1 MASDLLGIGSS
12 GVLAQQRLLQTTSNN
27 IVNVNSQGY
36 VRERTL
42 VFTNSIGL
50 GTGDIKTQR
59 VINDYMQGEVRRDT
73 SAYHASMT
81 HYEQLA
87 GVDSLLGDTSN
98 SVGAAITSYFKS
110 FHSAN
115 ESPAEIG
122 GRKVAM
128 TELSGMVNRFHTLSA
143 QLDKQSDT
151 LNTRIEDETKQVNSL
166 LTSINDLNQAI
177 IRTQGSPEENL
188 MLFDQRDE
196 AIRQLSEKMDI
207 RTVAQS
213 NGSMLVN
220 MSTGHSLILDG
231 GVAQFKLIAG
241 DPDSRD
247 QELQLTLGDNQ
258 ATIDHDT
265 FGGAMGGLFKARTD
279 LEPTKRELGQL
290 AVAMAD
296 ALNQQNRLG
305 MDLDNEIGGDI
316 FTLPTSKGLPY
327 GSNTGTVGANVSFV
341 PGKGTSVTPFDYE
354 VRFSSATAYEVFS
367 LDKSGNRT
375 SVSTG
380 ITPPPPATFELTG
393 HGISIELTGT
403 PAAGDKLLLQPTKSA
418 AAGLGQL
425 ITRPED
431 LALASPLKAE
441 KTTNNIG
448 SADIKLGGVFNTGA
462 GSGFGTNTL
471 DPAAPQVVKINNS
484 GDYEVYDQVGTLM
497 GVAPAAS
504 KGQNLMAALQ
514 LPPPAIGS
522 VYSNPQKIPG
532 YEFSITGTVQA
543 KDSFKLSYNSNGFAD
558 NSNGLALAEL
568 QNKDLVRKSTNGGTT
583 NDKMTFNQAY
593 SGLVMEVG
601 NNTSQAKT
609 LLKANE
615 SKLIQSTGIFESVS
629 GVNLEEEAANLIR
642 FQQSYAASA
651 QIVSTAKTIF
661 DTLLSSVR

>member
-42 VFTNSIGL
+42 VYTNTIGL

-73 SAYHASMT
+73 SAYHASLT

-122 GRKVAM
+122 GRKVVM

-207 RTVAQS
+207 RTVAQP

-220 MSTGHSLILDG
+220 MSTGHSLVLNG
-231 GVAQFKLIAG
+231 GVAQFKVMPS

-247 QELQLTLGDNQ
+247 LELQLTLGDNE
-258 ATIDHDT
+258 ALIDNET
-265 FGGAMGGLFKARTD
+265 FGGAVGGLFKARND

-296 ALNQQNRLG
+296 AMNQQNRLG

-327 GSNTGTVGANVSFV
+327 DDNTGTVGANVSFV

-354 VRFSSATAYEVFS
+354 VRFSSAAGYEVFS

-375 SVSTG
+375 SVATGST
-380 ITPPPPATFELTG
+380 PPATFELTG
-393 HGISIELTGT
+393 HGISIDLTGA
-403 PAAGDKLLLQPTKSA
+403 PAAGDRLLLQPTKSA

-441 KTTNNIG
+441 KTTNNG
-448 SADIKLGGVFNTGA
+448 GGADIKLGGVFNTGA
-462 GSGFGTNTL
+462 GSGFGTNSLSPT
-471 DPAAPQVVKINNS
+471 APQVVKIDANGN
-484 GDYEVYDQVGTLM
+484 YQVFQADGTTLI
-497 GVAPAAS
+497 GTAPASS
-504 KGQNLMAALQ
+504 KGQDLMSAMIN
-514 LPPPAIGS
+514 PFPIGTA
-522 VYSNPQKIPG
+522 VYANPKQAPG
-532 YEFSITGTVQA
+532 YEFSITGTVDA
-543 KDSFKLSYNSNGFAD
+543 ADSFKLSYNSNGFAD
-558 NSNGLALAEL
+558 NSNGLVLAEL

>member
-42 VFTNSIGL
+42 VYTNTIGL

-73 SAYHASMT
+73 SAYHASLT

-122 GRKVAM
+122 GRKVVM

-207 RTVAQS
+207 RTVAQP

-231 GVAQFKLIAG
+231 GVAQFKVIAG

-296 ALNQQNRLG
+296 AMNQQNRLG

-327 GSNTGTVGANVSFV
+327 GNNTGAVGANVSFV

-354 VRFSSATAYEVFS
+354 VRFSSATGYEVFS

-375 SVSTG
+375 SVATG
-380 ITPPPPATFELTG
+380 TTPPATFELTG
-393 HGISIELTGT
+393 HGISIDLTGA
-403 PAAGDKLLLQPTKSA
+403 PAAGDRLLLQPTKSA

-441 KTTNNIG
+441 KTTNNG
-448 SADIKLGGVFNTGA
+448 GGADIKLGGVFNTGA
-462 GSGFGTNTL
+462 GSGFGTNSLSPT
-471 DPAAPQVVKINNS
+471 APQVVKIDAS
-484 GDYEVYDQVGTLM
+484 GNYQVFQADGTTLI
-497 GVAPAAS
+497 GTAPASS

-514 LPPPAIGS
+514 LPPPTGGPA
-522 VYSNPQKIPG
+522 YPNPKQAPG
-532 YEFSITGTVQA
+532 YEFSITGTVNA
-543 KDSFKLSYNSNGFAD
+543 NDSFKLSYNSNGFAD
-558 NSNGLALAEL
+558 NSNGLVLAEL

>member
-12 GVLAQQRLLQTTSNN
+12 GVLAQQRLLQSTSNN

-42 VFTNSIGL
+42 VYTNSVGL
-50 GTGDIKTQR
+50 GTGDIKTER
-59 VINDYMQGEVRRDT
+59 ILNSYMQGEVRRDT
-73 SAYHASMT
+73 SAYHASLT
-81 HYEQLA
+81 HYDQLSS
-87 GVDSLLGDTSN
+87 VDRLLGDTSN
-98 SVGAAITSYFKS
+98 SVGAAMTSYFNA

-115 ESPAEIG
+115 ESPADIG
-122 GRKVAM
+122 GRKVVM

-151 LNTRIEDETKQVNSL
+151 ISTRIEDETKQVNSL
-166 LTSINDLNQAI
+166 LTSINDLNKAI

-207 RTVAQS
+207 RTIPQA

-231 GVAQFKLIAG
+231 GVAQFKVVAG
-241 DPDSRD
+241 DPDSRN

-258 ATIDHDT
+258 ALIDHDT
-265 FGGAMGGLFKARTD
+265 FGGTVGGLFKARTD

-290 AVAMAD
+290 SIAMAD
-296 ALNQQNRLG
+296 AMNQQNRLG
-305 MDLDNEIGGDI
+305 MDLDNELGSDI
-316 FTLPTSKGLPY
+316 FNLPTSKGLPY
-327 GSNTGTVGANVSFV
+327 NSNGGTAGATVSFV
-341 PGKGTSVTPFDYE
+341 PGKGTEVTPFDYE
-354 VRFSSATAYEVFS
+354 IRFSSATGYEVFS
-367 LDKSGNRT
+367 LDKDGNAT
-375 SVSTG
+375 SVATG
-380 ITPPPPATFELTG
+380 TTPPATFQIPG
-393 HGISIELTGT
+393 HGISVDLTGA
-403 PAAGDKLLLQPTKSA
+403 PVAGDKLLLQPAKSA
-418 AAGLGQL
+418 AAGITQN

-431 LALASPLKAE
+431 LALASPLKAQ
-441 KTTNNIG
+441 KTTNNGG

-471 DPAAPQVVKINNS
+471 NAAAPQVVKINGA
-484 GDYEVYDQVGTLM
+484 GDYEVYDKGGTLL

-514 LPPPAIGS
+514 LPPPAVGA
-522 VYSNPQKIPG
+522 VYANPKQTPG
-532 YEFSITGTVQA
+532 YEFSITGTVNA
-543 KDSFKLSYNSNGFAD
+543 GDSFTLSYNSNGFAD

-568 QNKDLVRKSTNGGTT
+568 QNKDLVRKGSSGGTA
-583 NDKMTFNQAY
+583 NDKMTFNEAY
-593 SGLVMEVG
+593 SGLVMSVG

-615 SKLIQSTGIFESVS
+615 SKLIQSTGIYESVS

>member
-42 VFTNSIGL
+42 VYTNTIGL

-73 SAYHASMT
+73 SAYHASLT

-122 GRKVAM
+122 GRKVVM

-207 RTVAQS
+207 RTVAQP

-220 MSTGHSLILDG
+220 MSTGHSLVLNG
-231 GVAQFKLIAG
+231 GVAQFKVMPS

-247 QELQLTLGDNQ
+247 LELQLTLGDNE
-258 ATIDHDT
+258 ALIDNET
-265 FGGAMGGLFKARTD
+265 FGGAVGGLFKARND

-296 ALNQQNRLG
+296 AMNQQNRLG

-316 FTLPTSKGLPY
+316 FTLPTSKGFPY
-327 GSNTGTVGANVSFV
+327 DDNTGTVEANVSFV

-354 VRFSSATAYEVFS
+354 VRFSSATGYEVFS

-375 SVSTG
+375 SLATG
-380 ITPPPPATFELTG
+380 TTPPATFELTG
-393 HGISIELTGT
+393 HGISIDLTGA
-403 PAAGDKLLLQPTKSA
+403 PAAGDRLLLQPTKSA

-441 KTTNNIG
+441 KTTNNG
-448 SADIKLGGVFNTGA
+448 GGADIKLGGVFNTGA
-462 GSGFGTNTL
+462 GSGFGTNSLSPT
-471 DPAAPQVVKINNS
+471 APQVVKIDANGN
-484 GDYEVYDQVGTLM
+484 YQVFQADGTTLI
-497 GVAPAAS
+497 GTAPASS
-504 KGQNLMAALQ
+504 KGQNLMSAIVNPFPAGAA
-514 LPPPAIGS
+514 
-522 VYSNPQKIPG
+522 VYANPKQVPG
-532 YEFSITGTVQA
+532 YEFSITGTVDA
-543 KDSFKLSYNSNGFAD
+543 GDSFKLSYNSNGFAD
-558 NSNGLALAEL
+558 NSNGLVLAEL

>member
-258 ATIDHDT
+258 ATIDNET

-290 AVAMAD
+290 SVAMAD

-354 VRFSSATAYEVFS
+354 VRFSSATGYEVFS

-375 SVSTG
+375 SVATG
-380 ITPPPPATFELTG
+380 TTPPATFELTG
-393 HGISIELTGT
+393 HGISIDLTGT

-418 AAGLGQL
+418 AAGLEQL

-441 KTTNNIG
+441 KSTNNG
-448 SADIKLGGVFNTGA
+448 GGADIKLGGVFNTGT

-471 DPAAPQVVKINNS
+471 DPAAPQVVKIDTNGN
-484 GDYEVYDQVGTLM
+484 YQVFQADGTTLI
-497 GVAPAAS
+497 GTAPASS
-504 KGQNLMAALQ
+504 KGQDLMSAIVNPFPAGAA
-514 LPPPAIGS
+514 
-522 VYSNPQKIPG
+522 VYANPKQAPG
-532 YEFSITGTVQA
+532 YEFSITGTVNA
-543 KDSFKLSYNSNGFAD
+543 NDSFKLSYNSNGFAD

-651 QIVSTAKTIF
+651 QVVSTAKTIF

>member
-12 GVLAQQRLLQTTSNN
+12 GVLAQQRLLQSTSNN

-42 VFTNSIGL
+42 VYTNSVGL
-50 GTGDIKTQR
+50 GTGDIKTER
-59 VINDYMQGEVRRDT
+59 ILNSYMQGEVRRDT
-73 SAYHASMT
+73 SAYYASLT
-81 HYEQLA
+81 HYDQLSS
-87 GVDSLLGDTSN
+87 VDRLLGDTSN
-98 SVGAAITSYFKS
+98 SVGAAMTSYFNA

-115 ESPAEIG
+115 ESPADTG

-151 LNTRIEDETKQVNSL
+151 ISTRIEDETKQVNSL

-188 MLFDQRDE
+188 MLSDQRDE

-207 RTVAQS
+207 RTIPQA

-231 GVAQFKLIAG
+231 GVAQFKVVAG
-241 DPDSRD
+241 DPDSRN

-258 ATIDHDT
+258 ALIDHDT
-265 FGGAMGGLFKARTD
+265 FGGTVGGLFKARTD

-290 AVAMAD
+290 SIAMAD
-296 ALNQQNRLG
+296 AMNQQNRLG
-305 MDLDNEIGGDI
+305 MDLDNELGSDI

-327 GSNTGTVGANVSFV
+327 NSNGGTAGATVSFV
-341 PGKGTSVTPFDYE
+341 PGKGTEVTPFDYE
-354 VRFSSATAYEVFS
+354 IRFSSATGYEVFS
-367 LDKSGNRT
+367 LDKDGNAT
-375 SVSTG
+375 SVATG
-380 ITPPPPATFELTG
+380 SMPPATFQIPG
-393 HGISIELTGT
+393 HGISVDLTGA
-403 PAAGDKLLLQPTKSA
+403 PVAGDKLLLQPAKSA
-418 AAGLGQL
+418 AAGITQN

-431 LALASPLKAE
+431 LALASPLKAQ
-441 KTTNNIG
+441 KTTNNGG

-462 GSGFGTNTL
+462 GSGFGTNSLSAT
-471 DPAAPQVVKINNS
+471 APQVVKIDAS
-484 GDYEVYDQVGTLM
+484 GNYQVFQADGTTLI
-497 GVAPAAS
+497 GTAPASS
-504 KGQNLMAALQ
+504 KGQNLMSAIVNPFPAGAA
-514 LPPPAIGS
+514 
-522 VYSNPQKIPG
+522 VYANPKQTPG
-532 YEFSITGTVQA
+532 YEFSITGTVNA
-543 KDSFKLSYNSNGFAD
+543 GDSFTLSYNSNGFAD

-568 QNKDLVRKSTNGGTT
+568 QNKDLVRKGSSGGTA
-583 NDKMTFNQAY
+583 NDKMTFNEAY
-593 SGLVMEVG
+593 SGLVMSVG

-615 SKLIQSTGIFESVS
+615 SKLIQSSGIYESVS

-661 DTLLSSVR
+661 DTLLASVR

>member
-12 GVLAQQRLLQTTSNN
+12 GVLAQQRLLQSTSNN

-42 VFTNSIGL
+42 VYTNSVGL
-50 GTGDIKTQR
+50 GTGDIKTER
-59 VINDYMQGEVRRDT
+59 ILNSYMQGEVRRDT
-73 SAYHASMT
+73 SAYYASLT
-81 HYEQLA
+81 HYDQLSS
-87 GVDSLLGDTSN
+87 VDRLLGDTSN
-98 SVGAAITSYFKS
+98 SVGAAMTSYFNA

-115 ESPAEIG
+115 ESPADTG

-151 LNTRIEDETKQVNSL
+151 ISTRIEDETKQVNSL

-188 MLFDQRDE
+188 MLSDQRDE

-207 RTVAQS
+207 RTIPQA

-231 GVAQFKLIAG
+231 GVAQFKVVAG
-241 DPDSRD
+241 DPDSRN

-258 ATIDHDT
+258 ALIDHDT
-265 FGGAMGGLFKARTD
+265 FGGTVGGLFKARTD

-290 AVAMAD
+290 SIAMAD
-296 ALNQQNRLG
+296 AMNQQNRLG
-305 MDLDNEIGGDI
+305 MDLDNELGSDI

-327 GSNTGTVGANVSFV
+327 NSNGGTAGATVSFV
-341 PGKGTSVTPFDYE
+341 PGKGTEVTPFDYE
-354 VRFSSATAYEVFS
+354 IRFSSAIGYEVFS
-367 LDKSGNRT
+367 LDKDGNAT
-375 SVSTG
+375 SVATG
-380 ITPPPPATFELTG
+380 TTPPTTFQIPG
-393 HGISIELTGT
+393 HGISVDLTGA
-403 PAAGDKLLLQPTKSA
+403 PVAGDKLLLQPAKSA
-418 AAGLGQL
+418 AAG
-425 ITRPED
+425 ITQNIIRPED
-431 LALASPLKAE
+431 LALASPLKAQ
-441 KTTNNIG
+441 KATNNPG
-448 SADIKLGGVFNTGA
+448 TADIKLGGIFNTGT
-462 GSGFGTNTL
+462 GSGFGTNSLSAT
-471 DPAAPQVVKINNS
+471 APQVVKVDAS
-484 GDYEVYDQVGTLM
+484 GNYQVFQADGTTLI
-497 GVAPAAS
+497 GTAPASS
-504 KGQNLMAALQ
+504 KGQNLMSAIVNPFPAGAA
-514 LPPPAIGS
+514 
-522 VYSNPQKIPG
+522 VYANPKQTPG
-532 YEFSITGTVQA
+532 YEFSVTGTA
-543 KDSFKLSYNSNGFAD
+543 KAGDSFTLSYNTNGFAD

-568 QNKDLVRKSTNGGTT
+568 QNKDLVRKGSSGGTA
-583 NDKMTFNQAY
+583 NDKMTFNEAY
-593 SGLVMEVG
+593 SGLVMSVG

-615 SKLIQSTGIFESVS
+615 SKLIQSTGIYESVS

-661 DTLLSSVR
+661 DTLLASVR